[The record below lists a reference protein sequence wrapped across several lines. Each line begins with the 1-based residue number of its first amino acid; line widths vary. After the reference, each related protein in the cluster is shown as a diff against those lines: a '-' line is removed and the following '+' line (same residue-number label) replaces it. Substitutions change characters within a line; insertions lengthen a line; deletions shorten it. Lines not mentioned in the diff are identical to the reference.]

1 MTTTNQAG
9 YKPLYFAFLAGL
21 CGNATFATLTTSE
34 VPFSIFPLIAFVLVA
49 YNWYQVYMTSAIE
62 SHISKSSLGLFVV
75 GVLIYTTFV
84 RMEYP
89 ELGSNFLP
97 LMLVL
102 GLSAWVAKTIGVFSP
117 KTKA

>member
-1 MTTTNQAG
+1 MTTKNQAG

-34 VPFSIFPLIAFVLVA
+34 VQFSVFPLIALALVA

-62 SHISKSSLGLFVV
+62 SHISKSSLGLFVI
-75 GVLIYTTFV
+75 GVLIYTTFL
-84 RMEYP
+84 RIEFP

-97 LMLVL
+97 LILVL
-102 GLSAWVAKTIGVFSP
+102 VLSVWVAKTIGLFSP
-117 KTKA
+117 KTQA